1 MIEQSIQNFGLKKGQ
16 KIICAVSGGVDS
28 MVLLDALSKTGYDVI
43 VAHFNHQVRSES
55 ENEALWLE
63 KEIKAKG
70 LIFEIK
76 NLELDPHKNMHHQ
89 AHWNRLEFYLEL
101 SKKHE
106 TNLVFLAHHLNDQL
120 EQFLM
125 KLIRGDQPY
134 AWSGMK
140 KVRSF
145 LTFKLFRP
153 LLDIPKSKLI
163 EYANENGLAYVE
175 DSSNQS
181 LKYFRNQI
189 RHLLIPKLIN
199 ENANL
204 LNDLPKLFMLFDKA
218 FKLDFHI
225 YQKMGFHYIDERF
238 FHLQKP
244 IHQTYILHTLS
255 KRIQN
260 HSHFTQK
267 QIDMMLSR
275 LSKDSSSVRFEISE
289 NVFLIRQYQMIGIY
303 QKSDF
308 KMPSLLI
315 HELGSFPLNS
325 DSSIIV
331 SLEKIRHLHVNAVE
345 LCYNKITFPITIRS
359 PQKDDSMR
367 FSYGHKKLKK
377 IFLDQKTPLPFRSSC
392 YVVET
397 LEGIQ
402 GLLSLS
408 LSSDLPCEMQKIYI
422 YEVSNVA

>member
-28 MVLLDALSKTGYDVI
+28 MVLLDALCKTGYDVI

-55 ENEALWLE
+55 EDEALWLE
-63 KEIKAKG
+63 KEIQAKG

-145 LTFKLFRP
+145 LTFKLCRP

-181 LKYFRNQI
+181 LKYFRNQV

-204 LNDLPKLFMLFDKA
+204 LTDLPELFILFDKA
-218 FKLDFHI
+218 FRLDFHI
-225 YQKMGFHYIDERF
+225 YQKMGFYYIDERF
-238 FHLQKP
+238 FLLQKP
-244 IHQTYILHTLS
+244 IHQAYILNTLS
-255 KRIQN
+255 KRIKN

-303 QKSDF
+303 QKSDY
-308 KMPSLLI
+308 KMPPILI
-315 HELGSFPLNS
+315 HEFGTFPLNS
-325 DSSIIV
+325 NSRIIV
-331 SLEKIRHLHVNAVE
+331 SLEKIRHLHVNAIE

-359 PQKDDSMR
+359 PQKGDFMQ

-392 YVVET
+392 YVIET
-397 LEGIQ
+397 REGIQ

>member
-1 MIEQSIQNFGLKKGQ
+1 MIIQSIQNFGLKKGQ

-28 MVLLDALSKTGYDVI
+28 MVLLDALCKTGYDVI

-55 ENEALWLE
+55 KDEALWLE
-63 KEIKAKG
+63 KEIQTKG
-70 LIFEIK
+70 LVFEIK
-76 NLELDPHKNMHHQ
+76 KLELNPNKNMHHQ

-101 SKKHE
+101 SKKHQ
-106 TNLVFLAHHLNDQL
+106 TNFVFLAHHLNDQL

-145 LTFKLFRP
+145 LTLKLFRP
-153 LLDIPKSKLI
+153 LLHIPKSNLI
-163 EYANENGLAYVE
+163 EYAHENGLAYVE
-175 DSSNQS
+175 DSSNRS

-204 LNDLPKLFMLFDKA
+204 LNDLPKLLILFDKA
-218 FKLDFHI
+218 FKLDFQTYH
-225 YQKMGFHYIDERF
+225 KLGFYYIDERF

-244 IHQTYILHTLS
+244 IHQAYILHTLS

-260 HSHFTQK
+260 HSHLTQK

-275 LSKDSSSVRFEISE
+275 FSKDNSSVRFEISE

-303 QKSDF
+303 QKTDF
-308 KMPSLLI
+308 EMPPILI
-315 HELGSFPLNS
+315 QEFGTFPLNS

-331 SLEKIRHLHVNAVE
+331 SREKIRHLHMNAVE

-359 PQKDDSMR
+359 PQKDDFMR
-367 FSYGHKKLKK
+367 FSFGHKKLKK

-397 LEGIQ
+397 QEGIQ

-408 LSSDLPCEMQKIYI
+408 LSNDLPCKRQKIYI
-422 YEVSNVA
+422 YEVLNVA